1 MIETLRE
8 WLRLRLDAD
17 RLHHLDNRLL
27 ADMGFEREFIDV
39 SVATGVKVTSKLV
52 ADVREGA
59 DISADDHV
67 GGPSACGPFLAQY
80 ASAGR

>member
-1 MIETLRE
+1 MFETVRE
-8 WLRLRLDAD
+8 WLRLRVDAD

-39 SVATGVKVTSKLV
+39 SVATGVKVTSRLV
-52 ADVREGA
+52 AELREGA
-59 DISADDHV
+59 DTSAGDNAV
-67 GGPSACGPFLAQY
+67 APSACGPHLARY

>member
-1 MIETLRE
+1 MFETLRE

-52 ADVREGA
+52 ADLREGA
-59 DISADDHV
+59 DFSADDMTGV
-67 GGPSACGPFLAQY
+67 PTICGPFLAQY